1 MRNAVPTAAL
11 AAEARAH
18 PRAGTDRT
26 TAEVRAGFPHPTDG
40 AAGPCRGGNE
50 PARGSGPP

>member
-1 MRNAVPTAAL
+1 MRDAVPTAVL

-18 PRAGTDRT
+18 PRARTDRT

-40 AAGPCRGGNE
+40 AAGRCWGGNE